1 MYYSLPP
8 ITYKGVC
15 NVQHNFNFYFDMLT
29 NKCCNL
35 FVWDGLPDTVDQRA
49 LNLSLVLGGKVCW
62 TKFNDKLYAL
72 NGNIGGEPNAYYE
85 PQLFIIANP
94 VLGSKQVRIR
104 QKDGSKDVQGLDGI
118 LMGNSDVD
126 VMSDRPTG
134 GLFGLIY
141 QTAGLLADN
150 VSSLNTSQINGRV
163 AQIWTADTDAMA
175 RTAEFVL
182 RDIYDGRPYKVVTQD
197 ILDKVG
203 VLAAAKEGQA
213 NTLLN
218 LIEAH
223 RSILQD
229 FYNELGI
236 GYQGNSKRERVNT
249 AEVGLMRG
257 CLDVNIENMLKNRQE
272 AVERINELFGTSIS
286 VEINPELFYEGS
298 GNATLGEE
306 IPEEEIQEKPDSAID
321 SAATDDSD
329 STDEKNTEEII
340 KEQEER
346 GEEKEESTQGKRG
359 EDE

>member
-1 MYYSLPP
+1 MYYNLPP
-8 ITYKGVC
+8 IQYKGVC

-49 LNLSLVLGGKVCW
+49 LNLNLVLGGKVCW
-62 TKFNDKLYAL
+62 TKFNDKIYAL
-72 NGNIGGEPNAYYE
+72 TGNIGGEPNVYYL
-85 PQLFIIANP
+85 PQEFIIANP
-94 VLGSKQVRIR
+94 ILGSKQVRIR
-104 QKDGSKDVQGLDGI
+104 QKDGSKEVEGLDGI

-150 VSSLNTSQINGRV
+150 ISSLNVSQINGRV
-163 AQIWTADTDAMA
+163 AQIWTADTDQMA
-175 RTAEFVL
+175 RTAEVVL
-182 RDIYDGRPYKVVTQD
+182 RDIYEGRPYKVVTQD

-203 VLAAAKEGQA
+203 VLGAAKEGQT

-257 CLDVNIENMLKNRQE
+257 CLDVNIENMLKNREE

-306 IPEEEIQEKPDSAID
+306 TPEEEIQKEPDSTID

-329 STDEKNTEEII
+329 ATDEKNTEEII
-340 KEQEER
+340 EEQEER
-346 GEEKEESTQGKRG
+346 GEEKEEPTGG

>member
-1 MYYSLPP
+1 MYYNLPP
-8 ITYKGVC
+8 IQYKGVC
-15 NVQHNFNFYFDMLT
+15 NVQHNFNFYFDLLT

-35 FVWDGLPDTVDQRA
+35 FVWDGLPDTVDERA

-62 TKFNDKLYAL
+62 TKFNDKIYAL

-104 QKDGSKDVQGLDGI
+104 RKDGSKEVQGLDGI

-126 VMSDRPTG
+126 VMSDRPVG

-150 VSSLNTSQINGRV
+150 ISSLNVSQINGRV
-163 AQIWTADTDAMA
+163 AQIWTADTDQMA
-175 RTAEFVL
+175 RTAEIVL

-203 VLAAAKEGQA
+203 VLGAAKEGQT

-223 RSILQD
+223 RAILQD
-229 FYNELGI
+229 FYAELGI
-236 GYQGNSKRERVNT
+236 GYQGNMKRERINE
-249 AEVGLMRG
+249 AEIGLMKG
-257 CLDVNIENMLKNRQE
+257 QLDVNIWNMLECRKE
-272 AVERINELFGTSIS
+272 AVEKINELFGTSIS
-286 VEINPELFYEGS
+286 VELNPNIFYYGS

-306 IPEEEIQEKPDSAID
+306 ELEENPDSDVEA
-321 SAATDDSD
+321 
-329 STDEKNTEEII
+329 EEA
-340 KEQEER
+340 EQIE
-346 GEEKEESTQGKRG
+346 EEKEIPIEEEKEKAEVK
-359 EDE
+359 EDETDS

>member
-72 NGNIGGEPNAYYE
+72 SGNIGGEPNAYYE

-141 QTAGLLADN
+141 QFAGLLADN

-163 AQIWTADTDAMA
+163 AQIWTADNDAMA
-175 RTAEFVL
+175 RSAEFIL
-182 RDIYDGRPYKVVTQD
+182 KDIYEGRPYKIVTQD
-197 ILDKVG
+197 IIDKVG
-203 VLAAAKEGQA
+203 VLPAGQSGQT

-218 LIEAH
+218 LMELHQFFLA
-223 RSILQD
+223 Q
-229 FYNELGI
+229 FYSELGI
-236 GYQGNSKRERVNT
+236 IANYNMKRERINT
-249 AEVGLMRG
+249 AESEMNSG
-257 CLDVNIENMLKNRQE
+257 CLDINIENMLKNREE

-286 VEINPELFYEGS
+286 VKINPEIYYEGS

-306 IPEEEIQEKPDSAID
+306 PEIQEEETIQEEPAQEE
-321 SAATDDSD
+321 
-329 STDEKNTEEII
+329 EKEEEEII

-346 GEEKEESTQGKRG
+346 GEEKEEPTRG

>member
-49 LNLSLVLGGKVCW
+49 LNLNLVLGGKVCW
-62 TKFNDKLYAL
+62 TKFNDKIYAL
-72 NGNIGGEPNAYYE
+72 TGNVGGEPNAYYL
-85 PQLFIIANP
+85 PQDFIIANP
-94 VLGSKQVRIR
+94 ILGSKQVRIR
-104 QKDGSKDVQGLDGI
+104 QKDGSKEVQGLDGI

-150 VSSLNTSQINGRV
+150 ISSLNISQINGRV
-163 AQIWTADTDAMA
+163 AQIWTADTDQMA
-175 RTAEFVL
+175 RTAEIVL
-182 RDIYDGRPYKVVTQD
+182 RDIYDGRPYKVVAQD
-197 ILDKVG
+197 IIDKVG
-203 VLAAAKEGQA
+203 VLPSAETGQT

-223 RSILQD
+223 RSILGD
-229 FYNELGI
+229 FYAELGI
-236 GYQGNSKRERVNT
+236 GYQSNMKRERINE
-249 AEVGLMRG
+249 AEIGLMKG
-257 CLDVNIENMLKNRQE
+257 QLDVNIWNMLECREE
-272 AVERINELFGTSIS
+272 AVEKINELFGTSIS
-286 VEINPELFYEGS
+286 VKLNPDVFYYGS

-306 IPEEEIQEKPDSAID
+306 ELEANPDSVIENVEAEE
-321 SAATDDSD
+321 A
-329 STDEKNTEEII
+329 EKIE
-340 KEQEER
+340 
-346 GEEKEESTQGKRG
+346 EEKEIPIEEEREKAEVNKNETDS
-359 EDE
+359 